1 MTGGT
6 LKLIL
11 LKSLNSLRKIRII
24 SSQSNL
30 RCRETTTI
38 FREELGVSAITI
50 TEEPSEIEAAEI
62 EVTMVQNVPLKHVF
76 IMITQYQGLI

>member
-1 MTGGT
+1 MTGET

-11 LKSLNSLRKIRII
+11 LISLNSLRKIRII

-38 FREELGVSAITI
+38 FGEELGVAAITI

-62 EVTMVQNVPLKHVF
+62 EVTMVQNVLLKHVF